1 MLTLK
6 VWWLWAHKTDHAVQ
20 SHLSHCSSLSVCFR
34 WTPTAT
40 NGLEL
45 NYCRNPDGDR
55 IGPWCYTTDPE
66 RRYESCNI
74 PQCKDGMSHIFS
86 CATMKN
92 TLKSERAKF
101 LFFLGFLLHH
111 LLLIV
116 GKVETVEEKILTFY
130 NISITYSYSLIVSVY
145 LFEECFE

>member
-1 MLTLK
+1 MLHYDIFAALR
-6 VWWLWAHKTDHAVQ
+6 ANQ
-20 SHLSHCSSLSVCFR
+20 SRPSLTGKLPVRLR

-74 PQCKDGMSHIFS
+74 PQCKDGTARQIVFFS
-86 CATMKN
+86 VKFVVTDTMGHKDDALKKYCHSFTLISFLKRKKN
-92 TLKSERAKF
+92 DTFHHPRKKLTHF
-101 LFFLGFLLHH
+101 LTAF
-111 LLLIV
+111 V
-116 GKVETVEEKILTFY
+116 D
-130 NISITYSYSLIVSVY
+130 SYVLW
-145 LFEECFE
+145 